1 MSRANRLLKS
11 KTNITNEES
20 YAFTN
25 PTDAAFISAK
35 IMERN
40 EEKKSVRQTN
50 KIVHAKRKLVE
61 NKKTEGQE
69 KTKGNGKVMEDATI
83 GNAPTYV

>member
-50 KIVHAKRKLVE
+50 KIEHAKRKLVE

-69 KTKGNGKVMEDATI
+69 AKKSFVEVMENEAV
-83 GNAPTYV
+83 GYA

>member
-1 MSRANRLLKS
+1 MSRANRLFKS

-69 KTKGNGKVMEDATI
+69 AKKSFVEVMENEAV
-83 GNAPTYV
+83 GYA

>member
-1 MSRANRLLKS
+1 MSRTQRHIQSQSN
-11 KTNITNEES
+11 TINGES
-20 YAFTN
+20 YAIIQK

-69 KTKGNGKVMEDATI
+69 AKKSFVEVMENEAV
-83 GNAPTYV
+83 GYA

>member
-11 KTNITNEES
+11 KNNITNEES

-69 KTKGNGKVMEDATI
+69 AKKSFVEVMENEAV
-83 GNAPTYV
+83 GYA

>member
-11 KTNITNEES
+11 QTNITNEES
-20 YAFTN
+20 YAFRN

-69 KTKGNGKVMEDATI
+69 AKKSFVEVMENEAV
-83 GNAPTYV
+83 GYA

>member
-1 MSRANRLLKS
+1 MSRAYRLLKS
-11 KTNITNEES
+11 KTNITNVES

-69 KTKGNGKVMEDATI
+69 AKKSFVEVMENEAV
-83 GNAPTYV
+83 GYA

>member
-1 MSRANRLLKS
+1 MSRTQRHIKKQS
-11 KTNITNEES
+11 NITNEES

-69 KTKGNGKVMEDATI
+69 AKKSFVEVMENEAV
-83 GNAPTYV
+83 GYA

>member
-69 KTKGNGKVMEDATI
+69 AKKSFVEVMENEAV
-83 GNAPTYV
+83 GSS

>member
-1 MSRANRLLKS
+1 MSRANRILKS
-11 KTNITNEES
+11 KNNITNEES

-69 KTKGNGKVMEDATI
+69 AKKSFVEVMENEAV
-83 GNAPTYV
+83 GYA

>member
-11 KTNITNEES
+11 QTNITNEES

-69 KTKGNGKVMEDATI
+69 AKKSFVEVMENEAV
-83 GNAPTYV
+83 GYA

>member
-11 KTNITNEES
+11 KNNITNEES

-69 KTKGNGKVMEDATI
+69 AKKSFIEVMENEAV
-83 GNAPTYV
+83 GYA

>member
-11 KTNITNEES
+11 KTNITNEEP

-69 KTKGNGKVMEDATI
+69 AKKSFVEVMENEAV
-83 GNAPTYV
+83 GYA

>member
-61 NKKTEGQE
+61 NKKTEAQE
-69 KTKGNGKVMEDATI
+69 AKKSFVEVMENEAV
-83 GNAPTYV
+83 GYA

>member
-1 MSRANRLLKS
+1 MSRKQRLKKS
-11 KTNITNEES
+11 QQNIINEEP
-20 YAFTN
+20 YASVQKPTN
-25 PTDAAFISAK
+25 AAFISK
-35 IMERN
+35 ETMEGN

-69 KTKGNGKVMEDATI
+69 AKKSFVEVMENEAV
-83 GNAPTYV
+83 GYA

>member
-69 KTKGNGKVMEDATI
+69 AKKDSRKMRQRLASDETR
-83 GNAPTYV
+83 

>member
-1 MSRANRLLKS
+1 
-11 KTNITNEES
+11 
-20 YAFTN
+20 
-25 PTDAAFISAK
+25 
-35 IMERN
+35 MERN

-69 KTKGNGKVMEDATI
+69 AKKSFVEVMENEAV
-83 GNAPTYV
+83 GYA

>member
-40 EEKKSVRQTN
+40 DEKNSVRQTN

-69 KTKGNGKVMEDATI
+69 AKKSFVEVMENEAV
-83 GNAPTYV
+83 GYA